1 MNNVAEIPTLAV
13 FFTAAFLLLGSAL
26 TLIGSLGLLRLR
38 SFYERVH
45 APTLGTTLGVGC
57 IAMSSIIY
65 FSTLAG
71 QVLFHEV
78 LIVLFVTITT
88 PITLMVLVRAALFR
102 DQTEGR
108 DASLANVE
116 NSSPAREEH

>member
-1 MNNVAEIPTLAV
+1 MSSASEISALAA

-26 TLIGSLGLLRLR
+26 TLIGSLGLLRLH

-57 IAMSSIIY
+57 IAMSSIVY

-71 QVLFHEV
+71 QVALREV

-102 DQTEGR
+102 DQTEGQ
-108 DASLANVE
+108 DASRASIE
-116 NSSPAREEH
+116 SAPRPRE

>member
-1 MNNVAEIPTLAV
+1 MSSASEISALSA
-13 FFTAAFLLLGSAL
+13 FFTAALLLLGSAL

-57 IAMSSIIY
+57 IAMSSIVY

-71 QVLFHEV
+71 QVALREV
-78 LIVLFVTITT
+78 LIVLFMTITT

-102 DQTEGR
+102 DQTEGQ
-108 DASLANVE
+108 DASRANIE
-116 NSSPAREEH
+116 NAPRPRE

>member
-1 MNNVAEIPTLAV
+1 MSSASEISALSA

-57 IAMSSIIY
+57 IAISSIIY

-71 QVLFHEV
+71 QVALREV

-102 DQTEGR
+102 DQTEGQ
-108 DASLANVE
+108 DASRANIE
-116 NSSPAREEH
+116 SAPRPRE

>member
-1 MNNVAEIPTLAV
+1 MSSVSEVPALSA

-57 IAMSSIIY
+57 IAMSSIVY

-71 QVLFHEV
+71 QVTFREV

-102 DQTEGR
+102 DQTEGQ
-108 DASLANVE
+108 DASRASIE
-116 NSSPAREEH
+116 SAPRPRE

>member
-1 MNNVAEIPTLAV
+1 MSDVSEIPAV
-13 FFTAAFLLLGSAL
+13 SAFFTAAFLLLGSAL

-57 IAMSSIIY
+57 IAIASIVF
-65 FSTLAG
+65 FSTLSG
-71 QVLFHEV
+71 QVTFREV

-102 DQTEGR
+102 DQTEGKN
-108 DASLANVE
+108 ASQPD
-116 NSSPAREEH
+116 SRSG

>member
-1 MNNVAEIPTLAV
+1 MNNSAEIPALLA
-13 FFTAAFLLLGSAL
+13 FFSAAFVLLGSAL

-65 FSTLAG
+65 FSTLASEL
-71 QVLFHEV
+71 VFHEV

-88 PITLMVLVRAALFR
+88 PITLMILVRAALFR
-102 DQTEGR
+102 DQTEGQ
-108 DASLANVE
+108 DAPL
-116 NSSPAREEH
+116 SSIESNPGPRESH

>member
-1 MNNVAEIPTLAV
+1 MNNVAEIPPLAA
-13 FFTAAFLLLGSAL
+13 FLTAAFLIAGAGLAL
-26 TLIGSLGLLRLR
+26 VGSLGLLRLR

-57 IAMSSIIY
+57 IATSSIIY

-71 QVLFHEV
+71 QPVFHEI
-78 LIVLFVTITT
+78 LIIVFVAITT

-102 DQTEGR
+102 DQSEAHG
-108 DASLANVE
+108 ASMTSIE
-116 NSSPAREEH
+116 SSAHPHK

>member
-1 MNNVAEIPTLAV
+1 MSGVSEIQAISA

-57 IAMSSIIY
+57 IAIASIVY
-65 FSTLAG
+65 FSTLSG
-71 QVLFHEV
+71 QVQVTFREV

-102 DQTEGR
+102 DQTEGKN
-108 DASLANVE
+108 ASQPD
-116 NSSPAREEH
+116 SRSG

>member
-1 MNNVAEIPTLAV
+1 MSNVAEIPALSA
-13 FFTAAFLLLGSAL
+13 FFTAAFLLLGSTL

-57 IAMSSIIY
+57 IAMSSIVY

-71 QVLFHEV
+71 QVTFREV

-102 DQTEGR
+102 DQTEGQDVSR
-108 DASLANVE
+108 ASIESA
-116 NSSPAREEH
+116 PRPRE

>member
-1 MNNVAEIPTLAV
+1 MSSASEISALAA

-26 TLIGSLGLLRLR
+26 TLIGSLGLLRLH

-57 IAMSSIIY
+57 IAMSSIVY

-71 QVLFHEV
+71 QVALREV

-102 DQTEGR
+102 DQTEGQ
-108 DASLANVE
+108 DASRASIE
-116 NSSPAREEH
+116 SAPRPPE

>member
-1 MNNVAEIPTLAV
+1 MSNVAEIPTLAV

-26 TLIGSLGLLRLR
+26 TLMGSLGLLRLH

-65 FSTLAG
+65 FSALAG
-71 QVLFHEV
+71 QLVFREV

-102 DQTEGR
+102 DQTEEQ
-108 DASLANVE
+108 DAAQTSIE
-116 NSSPAREEH
+116 SSPRPRE

>member
-1 MNNVAEIPTLAV
+1 MSKVAEIPTLAV

-26 TLIGSLGLLRLR
+26 TLMGSLGLLRLH

-57 IAMSSIIY
+57 IAVSSIIY
-65 FSTLAG
+65 FSALAG
-71 QVLFHEV
+71 QLVFREV

-102 DQTEGR
+102 DQTEAQ
-108 DASLANVE
+108 DAAQTSIE
-116 NSSPAREEH
+116 SSPRPRE

>member
-1 MNNVAEIPTLAV
+1 MSSASEISALSA
-13 FFTAAFLLLGSAL
+13 FFTAALLLLGSAL

-57 IAMSSIIY
+57 IAMSSIVY

-71 QVLFHEV
+71 QVALREV

-102 DQTEGR
+102 DQTER
-108 DASLANVE
+108 QDASRANIE
-116 NSSPAREEH
+116 SAPRPRE

>member
-1 MNNVAEIPTLAV
+1 MSNVAEIPALSA

-57 IAMSSIIY
+57 IAMSSIVY

-71 QVLFHEV
+71 QVTFREV

-102 DQTEGR
+102 DQTEGQDVSR
-108 DASLANVE
+108 ASIESA
-116 NSSPAREEH
+116 PRPRE

>member
-1 MNNVAEIPTLAV
+1 MSGVSEVPAV
-13 FFTAAFLLLGSAL
+13 SAFFTAAFLLLGSAL

-57 IAMSSIIY
+57 IAIASIVY
-65 FSTLAG
+65 FSTLSG
-71 QVLFHEV
+71 QVTFREI

-102 DQTEGR
+102 DQTESQ
-108 DASLANVE
+108 DASRASTE
-116 NSSPAREEH
+116 DAARSRE

>member
-1 MNNVAEIPTLAV
+1 MSNVAEISALSG

-26 TLIGSLGLLRLR
+26 ALIGSLGLLRLR

-65 FSTLAG
+65 FSTLSG
-71 QVLFHEV
+71 QFVFHEV
-78 LIVLFVTITT
+78 LIVLFVTVTT

-102 DQTEGR
+102 DQTER
-108 DASLANVE
+108 QDASSTSIG
-116 NSSPAREEH
+116 SSPRPRE

>member
-1 MNNVAEIPTLAV
+1 MNGTADILALPA
-13 FFTAAFLLLGSAL
+13 FFTASFLMLGSAL

-57 IAMSSIIY
+57 IGMSSIIY
-65 FSTLAG
+65 SSTLAG
-71 QVLFHEV
+71 QIVFHEV

-102 DQTEGR
+102 DQTEGP
-108 DASLANVE
+108 DGSGGSIGNAPYS
-116 NSSPAREEH
+116 RE

>member
-1 MNNVAEIPTLAV
+1 MSSVAEISALSA

-26 TLIGSLGLLRLR
+26 TLIGSFGLLRLR

-57 IAMSSIIY
+57 IAMSSIVY

-71 QVLFHEV
+71 HLAFHEI

-102 DQTEGR
+102 DQTEGQ
-108 DASLANVE
+108 DASLTNIE
-116 NSSPAREEH
+116 SGPREEH

>member
-1 MNNVAEIPTLAV
+1 MSSASEISALAA

-26 TLIGSLGLLRLR
+26 TLIGSLGLLRLH

-57 IAMSSIIY
+57 IAMSSIVY

-71 QVLFHEV
+71 QVALREV

-88 PITLMVLVRAALFR
+88 PITLMLLVRAALFR
-102 DQTEGR
+102 DQTEGQ
-108 DASLANVE
+108 DASRANIE
-116 NSSPAREEH
+116 SAPRPPE

>member
-1 MNNVAEIPTLAV
+1 MSNVAEIPTLAV

-26 TLIGSLGLLRLR
+26 TLMGSLGLLRLH

-65 FSTLAG
+65 FSALAG
-71 QVLFHEV
+71 QLVFREV

-102 DQTEGR
+102 DQTEAQ
-108 DASLANVE
+108 DAAQTSIE
-116 NSSPAREEH
+116 SSPRPRE

>member
-1 MNNVAEIPTLAV
+1 MSSAAEIPALSAL
-13 FFTAAFLLLGSAL
+13 FTAAFLLLGSAL
-26 TLIGSLGLLRLR
+26 TLIGSFGLFRLR

-71 QVLFHEV
+71 YLVLHEI

-88 PITLMVLVRAALFR
+88 PITLMVLVRAALLR
-102 DQTEGR
+102 DQTEKQG
-108 DASLANVE
+108 ASRTSIE
-116 NSSPAREEH
+116 NASRPRK

>member
-1 MNNVAEIPTLAV
+1 MSNVAEIPTLAV

-26 TLIGSLGLLRLR
+26 TLMGSLGLLRLH

-57 IAMSSIIY
+57 IAVSSIIY
-65 FSTLAG
+65 FSALAG
-71 QVLFHEV
+71 QLVFREV

-102 DQTEGR
+102 DQTEAQ
-108 DASLANVE
+108 DAAQTSIE
-116 NSSPAREEH
+116 SSPRPRE